1 MTRTTHTHGHPSGH
15 RRGGRAGLIA
25 AAGLAAT
32 LAAPAS
38 LAQADA
44 DDRPDNIWAQ
54 LKLEA
59 REFASLDEVTD
70 ADLVTTGDEEVGEVE
85 DLLIDRGTGQA
96 VLAVLEVGGFLGF
109 GEEEVA
115 LAMDQLAWNSDG
127 EAVTDLT
134 EEAVESLLAFDFDDD
149 LGDEVWEE
157 QIRLF
162 FDQNVEAIRDV
173 WAGDEDPVA
182 DRITDQAVVKIAGE
196 VVDVEREGSIA
207 GMGGQTVVTL
217 RSGGE
222 LVRVLAGPYWN
233 LMSGGGAPSVG
244 DTVTVTGYELTVANR
259 AYLAGKEFWT
269 EDAHLI
275 LRDADGNAEWALD
288 AVPTRSGGGAVPAG
302 AFILADEIEGMDV
315 YTDWGEIGEVED
327 AVVELTSGYVLFLI
341 VDIDDAGIELE
352 RDDERLVPFTA
363 VSGFREGRV
372 FLDASRTALR
382 ASLSV
387 DDLDRLRD
395 VDVFRDAFGAFD
407 VRPPMLG
414 MSGSSADVDRNA
426 RRFWDIGGVVAQQ
439 LGSPG
444 LESKVIRGEVR
455 GVMTNARPAQSVA
468 TLAVKIRTEDGLR
481 TVHLGPSRHFR
492 AENAFP
498 EEGDRLVIDAAKIR
512 TGVMEEAWVARRFRD
527 RDTGDEV
534 VLWNAD
540 GSPAWGSREVRT
552 GWVGADDD

>member
-233 LMSGGGAPSVG
+233 LMSGGGALSVG